1 MCTKR
6 TVGLQGAVSR
16 VVGLRGARLTLLI
29 LVAVGVA
36 FMHTLGHP
44 SSSGGHAGGATHH
57 AAVAGHPMADSPVVV
72 ALAGDDTGMGF
83 DPMTVCLA
91 VLLGG
96 VVLLLAALVLMRP
109 GTAAGHDRAR
119 RTHSRNGRAPPPP
132 TVGLRLADLSVV
144 RT

>member
-1 MCTKR
+1 
-6 TVGLQGAVSR
+6 

-57 AAVAGHPMADSPVVV
+57 AAVASHPLADSPAVV
-72 ALAGDDTGMGF
+72 AFAGDDGAVGF

-96 VVLLLAALVLMRP
+96 FVLLFAALVLMRS
-109 GTAAGHDRAR
+109 GTAASHDRAR
-119 RTHSRNGRAPPPP
+119 RAHSRNGRAPPPT
-132 TVGLRLADLSVV
+132 TVGLRLADLSVL